1 MERWYDYEH
10 YQTLSEKETLK
21 IEEHYDK
28 IYNLMD
34 EISEIYDEIE
44 AIVAVSYTHLEQQYQ
59 KYHGSEKIGLERHLS
74 SFSDYG
80 SR

>member
-44 AIVAVSYTHLEQQYQ
+44 AIVEQDQTRREQLFY
-59 KYHGSEKIGLERHLS
+59 L
-74 SFSDYG
+74 
-80 SR
+80 

>member
-44 AIVAVSYTHLEQQYQ
+44 AIVEQDQA
-59 KYHGSEKIGLERHLS
+59 
-74 SFSDYG
+74 
-80 SR
+80 